1 MLKNSFKLSTKIF
14 ARNTYIKDVSKDF
27 KIVKKFLEENHI
39 QGFINYKIAISLF
52 DKNTNA
58 KEEKNDWLDKYL
70 PIIDEEHR
78 IFVPYGIQKKDWVD
92 QHLNLSSKSVNI
104 LLDDYTEN
112 LNDWESDEAGNK
124 YAIKMINDI
133 NNSKGSWLSKEGN
146 FIVYSKKTS
155 YKVKSIENL
164 AKSFL

>member
-1 MLKNSFKLSTKIF
+1 M
-14 ARNTYIKDVSKDF
+14 
-27 KIVKKFLEENHI
+27 
-39 QGFINYKIAISLF
+39 
-52 DKNTNA
+52 
-58 KEEKNDWLDKYL
+58 

-112 LNDWESDEAGNK
+112 LKDWESDEAGNK

-155 YKVKSIENL
+155 YKVISIENL

>member
-1 MLKNSFKLSTKIF
+1 MN
-14 ARNTYIKDVSKDF
+14 
-27 KIVKKFLEENHI
+27 
-39 QGFINYKIAISLF
+39 IN
-52 DKNTNA
+52 
-58 KEEKNDWLDKYL
+58 
-70 PIIDEEHR
+70 
-78 IFVPYGIQKKDWVD
+78 IFVDMDGVLCRCVD
-92 QHLNLSSKSVNI
+92 VEKYSE
-104 LLDDYTEN
+104 D
-112 LNDWESDEAGNK
+112 GNK